1 MISSF
6 FDIEKHPASKADDQ
20 RKSFFDH
27 AWRGFTLRQY
37 YSESGTGGEQ
47 ISSSHLLQ
55 FNFGNPISLSWKTN
69 GVWMTGV
76 CNTGNLVELLPKGE
90 KEELVWDP
98 AYYVLELAFDQS
110 FIDTLMEFE
119 NFRLRKQHN
128 LCDPFLSGLVKEL
141 REASYSGAAEKLYVE
156 SLGVACAIHIATTH
170 SESDKKIFAPKGKLS
185 SHQLRN
191 IIDFVR
197 SSIHDVITLEELAS
211 SIHLSVFHFSRLF
224 KNTVG
229 VSPYQ
234 FVLRMKIEF
243 AKNLIKRKQPIGDIA
258 YSLGFTDSAHFCNAF
273 KKLTGL
279 SPLQSYLGSRPAT
292 QLIGFPFENNNDAL
306 KLQ

>member
-1 MISSF
+1 MISNF
-6 FDIEKHPASKADDQ
+6 FDIEKHPAHKADDQ
-20 RKSFFDH
+20 GKNFNLAS
-27 AWRGFTLRQY
+27 RGFTMRQY
-37 YSESGTGGEQ
+37 YREAGAESER
-47 ISSSHLLQ
+47 ISSNHLLQ
-55 FNFGNPISLSWKTN
+55 FNFGNPISLSWKSN
-69 GVWMTGV
+69 GIWTTGV
-76 CNTGNLVELLPKGE
+76 CNTGNMVELLPKGQR
-90 KEELVWDP
+90 EELVWNP
-98 AYYVLELAFDQS
+98 EYYALELALNPS

-128 LCDPFLSGLVKEL
+128 LFDPLLSELVKEL
-141 REASYSGAAEKLYVE
+141 REACYSGAAEKLYVE

-185 SHQLRN
+185 SHQLRT

-243 AKNLIKRKQPIGDIA
+243 SKNLIKRKQPIGDIA

-273 KKLTGL
+273 KKLTGI

-306 KLQ
+306 KVQ